1 MPTLSASDYTN
12 FVKLKAANAAYTN
25 GKVPIQIQRTDQPYA
40 TASVLNAQL
49 FASQASLVVTP
60 RQTALVST
68 ALGVHQRTGWKY
80 EVCSELCQH
89 RCAAAEGTAE
99 REVSSTPPS
108 HSASTFHHTLHTDT
122 SRLH

>member
-25 GKVPIQIQRTDQPYA
+25 GRVPIQIQRTDQPYA

-60 RQTALVST
+60 RQTTLASTAFGRVRPYTGYGNVNNPNTLSTVST
-68 ALGVHQRTGWKY
+68 SGQGGNMRYIPGSVNIG
-80 EVCSELCQH
+80 S
-89 RCAAAEGTAE
+89 
-99 REVSSTPPS
+99 PPPKGRP
-108 HSASTFHHTLHTDT
+108 HVA
-122 SRLH
+122 

>member
-25 GKVPIQIQRTDQPYA
+25 GRVPTTIQTSDQPYA

-60 RQTALVST
+60 RQTTLSST
-68 ALGVHQRTGWKY
+68 ALGRVRPYTGY
-80 EVCSELCQH
+80 GNVNHPDSLS
-89 RCAAAEGTAE
+89 T
-99 REVSSTPPS
+99 VSTSGQGGNMRYIPGSVNIGSPPPKPRP
-108 HSASTFHHTLHTDT
+108 HVA
-122 SRLH
+122 

>member
-60 RQTALVST
+60 RQTTLSST
-68 ALGVHQRTGWKY
+68 ALGRVRPYAGYGNVNHPDALSTVSTSGQGGNMRYIPGSVDTG
-80 EVCSELCQH
+80 
-89 RCAAAEGTAE
+89 R
-99 REVSSTPPS
+99 PPPKARP
-108 HSASTFHHTLHTDT
+108 HVA
-122 SRLH
+122 

>member
-60 RQTALVST
+60 QQTTLSST
-68 ALGVHQRTGWKY
+68 ALGRVRPYTGYGNVNKPKNLSIVSTSGQGGNMKY
-80 EVCSELCQH
+80 APNSVNTG
-89 RCAAAEGTAE
+89 A
-99 REVSSTPPS
+99 PPPKGRPS
-108 HSASTFHHTLHTDT
+108 VK
-122 SRLH
+122 

>member
-68 ALGVHQRTGWKY
+68 ALGRVRPYTGYGNVNHPDTLSTVSTSGQGGNMKY
-80 EVCSELCQH
+80 APNSVNTG
-89 RCAAAEGTAE
+89 A
-99 REVSSTPPS
+99 PPPKGRPS
-108 HSASTFHHTLHTDT
+108 VK
-122 SRLH
+122 